1 MSTTRWWTYMTLLS
15 QSSMR
20 HSKLITTNQYADRPQ
35 FGINRENIY
44 STLLISFTMTSSLHS
59 EIHSITDTEEHARD
73 FLFRRGILKQTLSCS
88 SCNTP
93 VNLIPCSASKSP
105 DLLIWRCPPCK
116 KFRNIRTDSA
126 LSGQKLS
133 LQQFLIL
140 LFDIS
145 IKSLTNIAIAQ
156 LTHDV

>member
-1 MSTTRWWTYMTLLS
+1 M
-15 QSSMR
+15 
-20 HSKLITTNQYADRPQ
+20 A
-35 FGINRENIY
+35 
-44 STLLISFTMTSSLHS
+44 SSLHS

-93 VNLIPCSASKSP
+93 MNLIPCSASKSP
-105 DLLIWRCPPCK
+105 DLLIWRCTPCK

-133 LQQFLIL
+133 LHRFLIL
-140 LFDIS
+140 LFYIS
-145 IKSLTNIAIAQ
+145 IKSLTNIAIAH
-156 LTHDV
+156 LTGLSENTISDWKIYLHTRVADWLAVNSTPLDGPGVIFELDEANFGKRK

>member
-1 MSTTRWWTYMTLLS
+1 MRSTPS
-15 QSSMR
+15 Q
-20 HSKLITTNQYADRPQ
+20 
-35 FGINRENIY
+35 
-44 STLLISFTMTSSLHS
+44 
-59 EIHSITDTEEHARD
+59 TEEHARD

-93 VNLIPCSASKSP
+93 MNLIPCYASKSP

-116 KFRNIRTDSA
+116 KFRNIRTDSS

-140 LFDIS
+140 LFDI
-145 IKSLTNIAIAQ
+145 KSLTNIAIAQ
-156 LTHDV
+156 LTGLSENTISDWKIYLHTRVADWLAVNLTPLGGPGVIFELDEAKFGVSVQNL